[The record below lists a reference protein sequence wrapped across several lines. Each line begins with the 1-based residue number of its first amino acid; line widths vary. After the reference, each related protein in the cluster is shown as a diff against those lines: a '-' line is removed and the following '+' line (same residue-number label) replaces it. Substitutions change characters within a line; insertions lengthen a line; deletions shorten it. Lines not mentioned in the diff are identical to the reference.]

1 MRVLIKRILLKYKY
15 PPDLGKEAI
24 EFVLQQAEVVAEQ
37 LSDNA

>member
-1 MRVLIKRILLKYKY
+1 MRRLIRRALSKYKY
-15 PPDLGKEAI
+15 PPDLEKEAV